1 MYTSGGSA
9 HVYGGSALSRGASKF
24 SYGASAGLNFHEN
37 SQARS
42 LRRDERSLRGDE
54 RSLRRAERSLETTLL
69 TYDLGVESA
78 ESAA

>member
-1 MYTSGGSA
+1 MTDPMGSVTLS
-9 HVYGGSALSRGASKF
+9 HV
-24 SYGASAGLNFHEN
+24 H
-37 SQARS
+37 
-42 LRRDERSLRGDE
+42 ERSLRGDE